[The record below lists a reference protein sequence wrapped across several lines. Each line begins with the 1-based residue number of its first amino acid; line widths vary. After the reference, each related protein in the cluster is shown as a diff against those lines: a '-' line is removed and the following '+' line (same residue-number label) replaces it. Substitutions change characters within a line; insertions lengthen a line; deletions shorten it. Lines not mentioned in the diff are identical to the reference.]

1 MMRSARARY
10 TEALDALLRGRI
22 AETVKE
28 RDWDL
33 LEEIARLAHGD
44 APPELAATGP
54 ALFQAWRDAVTR
66 FHKRGW
72 THMTPERVATVQRST
87 ESRASTAKAC

>member
-1 MMRSARARY
+1 MMRSARACY
-10 TEALDALLRGRI
+10 TEALD
-22 AETVKE
+22 
-28 RDWDL
+28 
-33 LEEIARLAHGD
+33 
-44 APPELAATGP
+44 

-72 THMTPERVATVQRST
+72 THMTPERVATVRRST